1 GRRAGVIPYE
11 FAKALYWCARHPSLF
26 ARSIRDT
33 IAAWPQLMR
42 KRAFVRVLR
51 HARPPRE
58 SFISPDVDLA
68 VVMVSHNDLNDACLA
83 SLAAAR
89 AAAPELRI
97 AVIVVDN
104 ASTTYDA
111 NVVVAAHLPDAIV
124 LLRGGDHGFGRSCN
138 LGASEVNARHYL
150 FLNPDTVLT
159 GPTILRTLHHYL
171 ESHPGVGIVAPN
183 IVYPDGRLQET
194 CRRFPAWFMP
204 FIQRTSLRDTE
215 FGKRYTARF
224 LMADDDHAHERA
236 VDWVQGSALCIR
248 GDLWHTVGGFDERYL
263 MYFEDIDLC
272 RSVWLAGYQVRYLP
286 SVVLTHA
293 HGRQS
298 ARIRNI
304 IVNIWKTKE
313 TRWHLQSWTKYQW
326 KWFRQSMPV
335 RNG

>member
-1 GRRAGVIPYE
+1 
-11 FAKALYWCARHPSLF
+11 
-26 ARSIRDT
+26 IRET
-33 IAAWPQLMR
+33 IAAWPRLMR

-58 SFISPDVDLA
+58 SFIPPEVDLA

-97 AVIVVDN
+97 AVIAVDN

-111 NVVVAAHLPDAIV
+111 NVVVTAHLPDAIV

-159 GPTILRTLHHYL
+159 EPTILRTLHGYL

-224 LMADDDHAHERA
+224 LMADDDHAHDRA

-248 GDLWHTVGGFDERYL
+248 GDLWNTVGGFDERYL

-304 IVNIWKTKE
+304 LVNIWKTKE
-313 TRWHLQSWTKYQW
+313 TRWHLQSWAKYQW